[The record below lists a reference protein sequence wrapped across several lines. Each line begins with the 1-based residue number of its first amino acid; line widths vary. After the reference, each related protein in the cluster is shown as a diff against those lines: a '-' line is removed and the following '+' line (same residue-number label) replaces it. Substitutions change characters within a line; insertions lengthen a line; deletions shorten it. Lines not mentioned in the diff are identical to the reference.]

1 MVCDY
6 IVESYLVIEYIND
19 KKQICKVT
27 TNCKRE
33 CCYLDEMPE
42 YKLHDD
48 ENIKIE
54 RRNSY
59 LNQKIQ
65 EKTRKKI
72 LFEND
77 NWVKNSYKKHYKKG
91 CYFNYIN
98 SYKLIKVYKDFKAIE
113 RTTIYFS

>member
-6 IVESYLVIEYIND
+6 VVESYLVIEYVD
-19 KKQICKVT
+19 EQKRICKVT

-33 CCYLDEMPE
+33 CCYLDELPE
-42 YKLHDD
+42 HKLLDG

-54 RRNSY
+54 SRNIY

-77 NWVKNSYKKHYKKG
+77 NWVKNSYKKRYKKG
-91 CYFNYIN
+91 CYSNYIK
-98 SYKLIKVYKDFKAIE
+98 SYKLIKIYKDFKAIE
-113 RTTIYFS
+113 RTTTYF